1 MVQTM
6 NLYKMN
12 FIYHSTH
19 NEKSS
24 LSPTQ
29 SDHMT
34 GNNTLKEV
42 WIIVSISG
50 VSMLLGVLRPWGVV
64 ERRVRRGAREKC
76 SKIGS
81 KTGPSSAF
89 CAKD

>member
-1 MVQTM
+1 M

-12 FIYHSTH
+12 FIFHSTH
-19 NEKSS
+19 NEKIS

-29 SDHMT
+29 SDHIT

-50 VSMLLGVLRPWGVV
+50 VSMLLGVLRPRGVV
-64 ERRVRRGAREKC
+64 DGKVREGRKEKF

-89 CAKD
+89 

>member
-1 MVQTM
+1 M
-6 NLYKMN
+6 KK
-12 FIYHSTH
+12 I
-19 NEKSS
+19 S

-64 ERRVRRGAREKC
+64 DKKVREGRKG
-76 SKIGS
+76 KI
-81 KTGPSSAF
+81 F
-89 CAKD
+89 